1 MTEKKII
8 KKTPIKKKSIKESLI
23 KKVKDKKV
31 LIKKVKNKK
40 VLIKKESKETN
51 KTGRQYYEAVG
62 RRKRAT
68 ARVRLFTCKPF
79 EGEKGKILINEKK
92 YTDFFTTF
100 DLREVILSPLK
111 KMKSINRFEVTIK
124 VKGGGIKGQAEAIS
138 HSLSRALVKFNPDF
152 SKKLKRSGFLV
163 RDSREK
169 ERKKPGLK
177 KARKASQWKKR

>member
-1 MTEKKII
+1 
-8 KKTPIKKKSIKESLI
+8 
-23 KKVKDKKV
+23 
-31 LIKKVKNKK
+31 
-40 VLIKKESKETN
+40 
-51 KTGRQYYEAVG
+51 
-62 RRKRAT
+62 
-68 ARVRLFTCKPF
+68 
-79 EGEKGKILINEKK
+79 
-92 YTDFFTTF
+92 
-100 DLREVILSPLK
+100 
-111 KMKSINRFEVTIK
+111 MKSINRFEVTIK